1 MNKKNSFIIILTILV
16 IIIVGLLIWSK
27 QKEESKQLEQQK
39 ETEINQVLNNDSTK
53 SIQDNLNKIE
63 MNSTI
68 DTDIT
73 SVDTELEK
81 I

>member
-1 MNKKNSFIIILTILV
+1 MTILV